1 MNKQIKREDDVFMLY
16 TLLESRI
23 EMLEDEIVKLKGEV
37 IILKGLVKRAV
48 NQEKI

>member
-23 EMLEDEIVKLKGEV
+23 EMLEEEIAKLKGEV
-37 IILKGLVKRAV
+37 IILKGLVNKYRSS
-48 NQEKI
+48 

>member
-1 MNKQIKREDDVFMLY
+1 MLY

-37 IILKGLVKRAV
+37 IILKGLVKRVV

>member
-23 EMLEDEIVKLKGEV
+23 EMLEEEIVKLKGEV
-37 IILKGLVKRAV
+37 IILKRLANKGSSS
-48 NQEKI
+48 

>member
-23 EMLEDEIVKLKGEV
+23 EMLEEEIVKLKGEV
-37 IILKGLVKRAV
+37 IILKRLVNKGRSS
-48 NQEKI
+48 

>member
-23 EMLEDEIVKLKGEV
+23 EMLEEEIVKLKGEV
-37 IILKGLVKRAV
+37 IILKRLVNEGRSS
-48 NQEKI
+48 